1 VPGRSAP
8 CSWGRGK
15 LEADDRPL
23 CWLSRLHSGC
33 HESREDLGDKRREK
47 WECCAVRRE

>member
-1 VPGRSAP
+1 VPGGSAP